1 MSIDV
6 FPYTEF
12 ETEEA
17 LATIKERCAAVA
29 VLEDVR
35 DLLLGNVWIRK
46 ELPALSELNNLRTIV
61 RTYNNEHNYENDDDS
76 IASRVAVYDALNTLD
91 KVEALLQG
99 IER

>member
-1 MSIDV
+1 MSMA

-17 LATIKERCAAVA
+17 ITQVHERCAAVE
-29 VLEDVR
+29 VLENVR
-35 DLLLGNVWIRK
+35 DLLLGDVWIRK
-46 ELPALSELNNLRTIV
+46 EAPALSELNNLRAIV
-61 RTYNNEHNYENDDDS
+61 RMYNNEHNYESDDDS
-76 IASRVAVYDALNTLD
+76 IATRVAVYDALNTLD